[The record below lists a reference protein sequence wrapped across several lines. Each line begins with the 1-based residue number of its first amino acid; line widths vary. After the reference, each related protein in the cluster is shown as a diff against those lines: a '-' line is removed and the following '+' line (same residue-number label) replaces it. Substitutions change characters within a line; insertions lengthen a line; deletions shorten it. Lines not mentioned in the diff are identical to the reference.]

1 MGSQSNHPLDSNGQG
16 SVGQGRLRN
25 RAFKSTNSL
34 EAAIV
39 IVHQPPG
46 LALRV
51 DWQVAL
57 PSVKGSRSRLRRVT
71 TLSFARA
78 VLDGRRGSD
87 EPLRLATT
95 HVSKHSL
102 VDSTSLRTPKC
113 DYCRYRLSRSCVLES
128 AVIERRSDLPSQT
141 SSVRYT
147 TRQAWV
153 IDNDIGSR
161 KWSDHPPVERVCVHS
176 FFFDI
181 DPSSLCIVS
190 STIRLSVP
198 LLRSCSTSVVAVV
211 MVRAKAKNCQFAPVA
226 S

>member
-141 SSVRYT
+141 SSVR
-147 TRQAWV
+147 
-153 IDNDIGSR
+153 
-161 KWSDHPPVERVCVHS
+161 
-176 FFFDI
+176 
-181 DPSSLCIVS
+181 
-190 STIRLSVP
+190 
-198 LLRSCSTSVVAVV
+198 
-211 MVRAKAKNCQFAPVA
+211 
-226 S
+226 

>member
-16 SVGQGRLRN
+16 SVGQGLRN

-141 SSVRYT
+141 SSVR
-147 TRQAWV
+147 
-153 IDNDIGSR
+153 
-161 KWSDHPPVERVCVHS
+161 
-176 FFFDI
+176 
-181 DPSSLCIVS
+181 
-190 STIRLSVP
+190 
-198 LLRSCSTSVVAVV
+198 
-211 MVRAKAKNCQFAPVA
+211 
-226 S
+226 